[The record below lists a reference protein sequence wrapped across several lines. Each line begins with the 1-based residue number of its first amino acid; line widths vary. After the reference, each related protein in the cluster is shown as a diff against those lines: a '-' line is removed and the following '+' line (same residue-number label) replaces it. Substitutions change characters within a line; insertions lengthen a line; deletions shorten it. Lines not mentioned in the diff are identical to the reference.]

1 MTATPPPDSRPTG
14 PPTGPPA
21 GPLAGPPSGAPPGAP
36 PGEPT
41 RAGAPPGRRRPA
53 PPGPPRPPGGPGGR
67 GGGGGGGGEGGEPW
81 WRSAPRIA
89 IIAGAVAVAV
99 ILTFVLT
106 RPEGRGPGELFA
118 EPAAATGQHPLTASS
133 ANGTTPVASATP
145 RKAGDATSVV
155 RGSAAGLY
163 GGTQNEASCDTDKQ
177 IGYLR
182 SAPARN
188 AAFAGVL
195 GLKPG
200 EVPGYLR
207 SLTSVQLAY
216 DTRVT
221 NHGYKDGKAY
231 AFQSV
236 LQAGTA
242 VMIDSFGQPKV
253 RCKCGNPLTDPQ
265 ELKGG
270 WQTRGQRWPG
280 YRPDNAVVVKR
291 SSTPVREFTLRN
303 PKTGTWFKRPKGDH
317 GPTSDR
323 PTAPPTDTPS
333 GPPSSQPPPTGSTSP
348 GESPTGTSPEPTSP
362 GAPPASP
369 PSETTETP
377 TMPVRPTDTTEEPP
391 PGEPPPG
398 EESDESP
405 APPS

>member
-1 MTATPPPDSRPTG
+1 MTATPPPDSR
-14 PPTGPPA
+14 PTGPPA
-21 GPLAGPPSGAPPGAP
+21 GPLAGPPSGAPPTPP

-41 RAGAPPGRRRPA
+41 RTGAPPGRRRPT

-67 GGGGGGGGEGGEPW
+67 GGGGGGGEEGGEPW

-89 IIAGAVAVAV
+89 IIAAAVVAAV
-99 ILTFVLT
+99 IVTLVLT
-106 RPEGRGPGELFA
+106 RPEGAAAGELFA
-118 EPAAATGQHPLTASS
+118 EPAAATGPHPFTTSA
-133 ANGTTPVASATP
+133 ANGTTPVPSATP
-145 RKAGDATSVV
+145 RKSGNATSVV

-163 GGTQNEASCDTDKQ
+163 GGTQNEASCDTEKQ
-177 IGYLR
+177 IRYLR

-188 AAFAGVL
+188 EAFAGVL
-195 GLKPG
+195 GLKAG

-231 AFQSV
+231 SFQSV

-242 VMIDSFGQPKV
+242 VMVDSFGQPKV
-253 RCKCGNPLTDPQ
+253 RCMCGNPLTDPQ
-265 ELKGG
+265 ELKEG
-270 WQTRGQRWPG
+270 WQTRGQKWPG
-280 YRPDNAVVVKR
+280 YQPGNAVVVKR

-303 PKTGTWFKRPKGDH
+303 PRTGEWFKRPKGDH

-333 GPPSSQPPPTGSTSP
+333 GPPSSQPPPTGTSP
-348 GESPTGTSPEPTSP
+348 GESSTGTSPGPTTP
-362 GAPPASP
+362 GAPPTESP
-369 PSETTETP
+369 PSETPEVPTTP
-377 TMPVRPTDTTEEPP
+377 VGPTDTTGGYTPGGETPPTEETT
-391 PGEPPPG
+391 ET
-398 EESDESP
+398 P